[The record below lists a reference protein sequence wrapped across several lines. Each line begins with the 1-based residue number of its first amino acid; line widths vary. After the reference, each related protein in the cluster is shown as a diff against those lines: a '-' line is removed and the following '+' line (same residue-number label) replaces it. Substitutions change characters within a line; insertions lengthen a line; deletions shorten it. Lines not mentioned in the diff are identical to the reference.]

1 MKKSRLFL
9 LLAISITVMWSSA
22 AFLVTRLSTQH
33 TYYNFQIPKL
43 ASTPQKNPTTSA
55 TDTIAPPIE
64 QLADEIFL
72 PVPFTSQAPTAN
84 WDTLHNEACE
94 EAVSIMAA
102 AYFASSTK
110 ITLTAAEVEQA
121 ITKLTTWQDQTYG
134 YHLNTTAAET
144 ARMLE
149 TVFQLKTRL
158 IGNFTPEDIKTA
170 LSRGRLVAISE
181 NGRLLDN
188 PYYRQPGP
196 LHHMLL
202 IKGYNRQ
209 NIFSTNDSG
218 TKRGLNY
225 PYTFDII
232 FNAAAD
238 WNHNQNTV
246 DPKQKIAIEIWK

>member
-1 MKKSRLFL
+1 MKISRLFL
-9 LLAISITVMWSSA
+9 LLVLIITVVWFPA
-22 AFLVTRLSTQH
+22 VFLTRRLSTQH
-33 TYYNFQIPKL
+33 SYNFQVPRL
-43 ASTPQKNPTTSA
+43 ASTPHKNPPPGTADNTAPA
-55 TDTIAPPIE
+55 TE
-64 QLADEIFL
+64 KLADEIFL

-110 ITLTAAEVEQA
+110 TTLTAAEVEQA
-121 ITKLTTWQDQTYG
+121 ITKLTSWQDQTYG
-134 YHLNTTAAET
+134 YHLDTTAAET

-149 TVFQLKTRL
+149 TVFQLKTQL
-158 IGNFTPEDIKTA
+158 ISNFTQEDIKIA
-170 LSRGRLVAISE
+170 LSRGRLVVISE
-181 NGRLLDN
+181 NGRLIGN
-188 PYYRQPGP
+188 PYYKQPGP

-209 NIFSTNDSG
+209 NVFITNDSG

-225 PYTFDII
+225 PYTFDVI

-238 WNHNQNTV
+238 WDHNQNTV